1 MVDTFSWQTQASVA
15 ILRRVFV
22 RGHAGLRQLRHGYV
36 WHRAPSPNLAPA
48 VLV

>member
-22 RGHAGLRQLRHGYV
+22 RGHAGLRQLAAARLC
-36 WHRAPSPNLAPA
+36 LAPRTIC
-48 VLV
+48 